1 MKFFARFFSKKR
13 RLLFPLQRSMRVTMN
28 DSMLPIT
35 PASVLGHRYFPHI
48 GDICAFLAV
57 AASRYQSLSPL
68 LMLVWFRLRNTVAR
82 IDRLAARWQQ
92 GRLRPPRK
100 CVRGERKPPPAIH
113 PADALR
119 ARRAPQGRGWL
130 IRLHQPMV
138 QLAPR
143 IELMLADPDII
154 ALCAAAPQAGRL
166 LRPLCRMF
174 AIPEPAYIARP
185 PRPRPPRKPRPRKP
199 APPPF
204 AEHSPSQWP
213 FVPLRLRLRVPG
225 LPRRK
230 PPD

>member
-1 MKFFARFFSKKR
+1 
-13 RLLFPLQRSMRVTMN
+13 
-28 DSMLPIT
+28 MLPIT

-57 AASRYQSLSPL
+57 AAARYQSLSPL

-92 GRLRPPRK
+92 GRLRSPRK
-100 CVRGERKPPPAIH
+100 RVRGERKPPPAVH

-225 LPRRK
+225 LRRRK